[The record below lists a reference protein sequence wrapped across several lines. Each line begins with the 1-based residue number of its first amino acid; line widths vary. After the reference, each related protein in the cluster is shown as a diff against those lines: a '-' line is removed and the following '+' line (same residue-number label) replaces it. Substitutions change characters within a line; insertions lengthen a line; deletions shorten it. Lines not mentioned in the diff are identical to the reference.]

1 MNDKEELCRKFTE
14 IYPEIEEY
22 GIDIDFYFDGEKNA
36 WVVDLV
42 KDAHELIHYLDA
54 PEANDCLEG
63 NKCASLGFEITQL
76 KKTLKENGL
85 SKIRR
90 QHV

>member
-14 IYPEIEEY
+14 IYPEIEEC

-42 KDAHELIHYLDA
+42 KDAHELIHYLDV

-63 NKCASLGFEITQL
+63 NKCASLGSEIVQL
-76 KKTLKENGL
+76 KKNIEGKSCSEG
-85 SKIRR
+85 SKH
-90 QHV
+90 Q